1 MLKVLLINVKCVI
14 SVLIFFSNKAIFI
27 KLMINYYVVL
37 IVFNNNNN
45 NVMCVKNKK

>member
-37 IVFNNNNN
+37 IVFKNNN
-45 NVMCVKNKK
+45 NVICVKNKK